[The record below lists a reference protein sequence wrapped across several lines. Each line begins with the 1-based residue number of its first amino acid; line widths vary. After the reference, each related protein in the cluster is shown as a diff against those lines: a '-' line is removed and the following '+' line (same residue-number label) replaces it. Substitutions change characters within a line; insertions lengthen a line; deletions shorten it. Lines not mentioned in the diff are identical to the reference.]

1 MTGEAVA
8 VTCKSHHFGLTSG
21 HGECCFMIKSK
32 PADNLPE
39 DIAGSTCAFSLYFDT
54 SVHGYS
60 DQHVLDCCQ
69 HTLFLKSKIFVA

>member
-8 VTCKSHHFGLTSG
+8 VTCKSHHFGLSSG

-39 DIAGSTCAFSLYFDT
+39 HIAGSTCAFSLYLDT
-54 SVHGYS
+54 SVHGS
-60 DQHVLDCCQ
+60 IVINTSWTAASTPC
-69 HTLFLKSKIFVA
+69 F